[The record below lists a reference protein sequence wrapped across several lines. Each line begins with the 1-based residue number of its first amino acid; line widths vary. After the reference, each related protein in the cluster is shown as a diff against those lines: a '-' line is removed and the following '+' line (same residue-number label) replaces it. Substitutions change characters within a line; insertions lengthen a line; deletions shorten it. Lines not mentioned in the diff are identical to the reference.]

1 MGEILVNVDFAVKSV
16 FQGPV
21 LPSINMPFKNLH
33 LHLSSLISLGIAAFT
48 VFDRSA
54 TPALGQENQ
63 TPQNQSQVAN
73 PAPDAIAI
81 PAASAVPAQ
90 AETSPA
96 PLLPEPETVNLDLP
110 RLVMKNG
117 SYFLVLRPDGMMGR
131 SNTPYGL
138 FKDDTR
144 FLSGYELL
152 INEIPPNLVASDTK
166 EGYYGKFAYLTKTEK
181 GEAILQV
188 VRELVLQDGLAEH
201 VVITNQAPQAVSFK
215 LTLNFAFDY
224 KDMFEVR
231 GQKRKARG
239 ISKVEVINGQKV
251 SSLYTG
257 LDTVQ
262 RTTIL
267 ETVNIPGAS
276 ATENNIK
283 ADIVLNPGEKLIFE
297 VAVDTEKPVVSAD
310 GKAALEDKNGQA
322 ITTRYQRMKD
332 LADKTYKDWT
342 GAVKT
347 IKYNGKVKPEDMQT
361 VYKQAVRDLFL
372 LKQTTD
378 GQAALAAGLPW
389 YAVPF
394 GRDQVVTGIQ
404 VLSVAP
410 ALSKDIIL
418 FLANHQGK
426 ESNKYTEEVPG
437 KIMHE
442 LRSGEMAK
450 MKEIPFTPYY
460 GTIDAT
466 PLWLVLLDRYVEE
479 TGDKE
484 LVAKLWPNIEAA
496 LGYLKSATPDD
507 FLYYGGAQ
515 GEALSNQA
523 WKDSGDSI
531 SHKDGSLAKAPIA
544 VCEVQGYLYEAWQ
557 AGARMAKNQG
567 KGDMESDLKTR
578 AAKLKTHFSKSF
590 WLPEEKFFAL
600 AIDSTAEPCSVI
612 SSNPGHLLD
621 TGIINDDQAKAVV
634 ARLMEPD
641 MFSGWGIRTLS
652 SKEKRY
658 DPKSYHNGSIWPH
671 DNAIIVRGMLKRGY
685 LDEGKRVINSLFE
698 VALASPDKRLPEL
711 FCGYTRANEPTPTP
725 YAVSCVPQAW
735 CVGSVFEMM
744 DALNDSKA
752 KIKLR

>member
-1 MGEILVNVDFAVKSV
+1 MGEILVNVVFAVKSV

-81 PAASAVPAQ
+81 PAPSAVPAQ

-276 ATENNIK
+276 ATEKQYQSRYRAKSRRK
-283 ADIVLNPGEKLIFE
+283 A
-297 VAVDTEKPVVSAD
+297 
-310 GKAALEDKNGQA
+310 
-322 ITTRYQRMKD
+322 
-332 LADKTYKDWT
+332 
-342 GAVKT
+342 
-347 IKYNGKVKPEDMQT
+347 
-361 VYKQAVRDLFL
+361 
-372 LKQTTD
+372 
-378 GQAALAAGLPW
+378 
-389 YAVPF
+389 
-394 GRDQVVTGIQ
+394 
-404 VLSVAP
+404 
-410 ALSKDIIL
+410 
-418 FLANHQGK
+418 
-426 ESNKYTEEVPG
+426 
-437 KIMHE
+437 
-442 LRSGEMAK
+442 
-450 MKEIPFTPYY
+450 
-460 GTIDAT
+460 
-466 PLWLVLLDRYVEE
+466 
-479 TGDKE
+479 
-484 LVAKLWPNIEAA
+484 
-496 LGYLKSATPDD
+496 
-507 FLYYGGAQ
+507 
-515 GEALSNQA
+515 
-523 WKDSGDSI
+523 
-531 SHKDGSLAKAPIA
+531 
-544 VCEVQGYLYEAWQ
+544 
-557 AGARMAKNQG
+557 
-567 KGDMESDLKTR
+567 
-578 AAKLKTHFSKSF
+578 
-590 WLPEEKFFAL
+590 
-600 AIDSTAEPCSVI
+600 
-612 SSNPGHLLD
+612 HL
-621 TGIINDDQAKAVV
+621 
-634 ARLMEPD
+634 
-641 MFSGWGIRTLS
+641 
-652 SKEKRY
+652 
-658 DPKSYHNGSIWPH
+658 
-671 DNAIIVRGMLKRGY
+671 
-685 LDEGKRVINSLFE
+685 
-698 VALASPDKRLPEL
+698 
-711 FCGYTRANEPTPTP
+711 
-725 YAVSCVPQAW
+725 
-735 CVGSVFEMM
+735 
-744 DALNDSKA
+744 
-752 KIKLR
+752 